1 MQMRQHF
8 NVFMGCAY
16 TNYSKLTLK
25 EETYNQAESDSEENY
40 STEDKEVQVA
50 RNQVERKTYRLSQEA
65 ELQV

>member
-1 MQMRQHF
+1 MRQHF

-40 STEDKEVQVA
+40 STEDKKKFKLHET
-50 RNQVERKTYRLSQEA
+50 KLSEKLIA
-65 ELQV
+65 